1 MRLRWFAILVCVL
14 LIASQSMA
22 IENLGGA
29 SKRKITRGPD
39 TGSSDGTVTCRTVY
53 YYTCT
58 NQSCVYNT
66 GAGACC
72 GDCRT
77 SDGGHS
83 PCNSCVAN

>member
-1 MRLRWFAILVCVL
+1 MKMRWFAVFVCVL

-22 IENLGGA
+22 IERLGGTA
-29 SKRKITRGPD
+29 HRKITPGPESGGD
-39 TGSSDGTVTCRTVY
+39 ENTTTCRTVY

-58 NQSCVYNT
+58 NTNCVWNT

-72 GDCRT
+72 GDCRKA
-77 SDGGHS
+77 DGTHS